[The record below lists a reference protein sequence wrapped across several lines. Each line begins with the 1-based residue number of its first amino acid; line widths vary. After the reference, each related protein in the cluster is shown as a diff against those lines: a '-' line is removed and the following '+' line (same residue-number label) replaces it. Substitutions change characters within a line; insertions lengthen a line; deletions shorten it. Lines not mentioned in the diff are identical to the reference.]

1 MLRMTDGGKNATRQL
16 DGANFSRHQ
25 ILNER
30 NIRAFSQSFQSQLL
44 QTGKQCEAVWW
55 LALGNMLFCRKFE
68 NCAIFPPFLGIF
80 QGKKRVYF
88 CFISL
93 RYRLFSDFHSSQ
105 HKCLAT
111 GSKPCNVIQY
121 HVILCNPMR
130 FQGEFRAKEKRFE
143 DWMLITD
150 EYSPVL
156 RTLLIMTISRLDL
169 RKYET

>member
-30 NIRAFSQSFQSQLL
+30 NIRAFLQSFQSQLL

-121 HVILCNPMR
+121 HVILCNTIQYFFRIVCKIFGEIMQVSTGDSLENKNI
-130 FQGEFRAKEKRFE
+130 QGGVSCDSCA
-143 DWMLITD
+143 I
-150 EYSPVL
+150 
-156 RTLLIMTISRLDL
+156 LLL
-169 RKYET
+169 KA